1 MSNNGN
7 IPGAFKGLELVGPE
21 RLNLRRAGDNF
32 TYKATGRVDHLSSLV
47 PSCGA
52 FCNTEAITRGFGW
65 GE

>member
-1 MSNNGN
+1 MTF
-7 IPGAFKGLELVGPE
+7 PGAKPTRGVGG
-21 RLNLRRAGDNF
+21 LNLARAGGF
-32 TYKATGRVDHLSSLV
+32 KTYKATGRVDHLSSLV

>member
-1 MSNNGN
+1 MTF
-7 IPGAFKGLELVGPE
+7 PGATPSPVLVS
-21 RLNLRRAGDNF
+21 LNLRRAGGLK